1 MFLHL
6 VVLAALAGFGDK
18 QDIVVTDIL
27 KSNAALRVPVFHPA
41 ARRMTAE
48 EDYLLRIY
56 RLHDDPGDL
65 SQLLLL
71 VLR

>member
-1 MFLHL
+1 MQSRSAIACNLTTRL
-6 VVLAALAGFGDK
+6 IS
-18 QDIVVTDIL
+18 IVNSSAVI
-27 KSNAALRVPVFHPA
+27 S

-48 EDYLLRIY
+48 QDHLLGIHRF
-56 RLHDDPGDL
+56 HDDPGDL